1 MIFKKPRGFKEISP
15 TANRQMNYEKAYQH
29 RRKKIEVRYAIR
41 PYDKLFAEYERSKRD
56 STFFMAD
63 PNLMYS
69 TSFRATLL
77 NISDGKDYAYSVF
90 DSLSIQKE
98 YNADWG
104 ATTTIDAGKE
114 FGMGY
119 KYCTLLYLFKKNVG
133 EAYYFF
139 LANDVKQLE
148 KYGRPISHTLIFK
161 K

>member
-1 MIFKKPRGFKEISP
+1 
-15 TANRQMNYEKAYQH
+15 
-29 RRKKIEVRYAIR
+29 
-41 PYDKLFAEYERSKRD
+41 
-56 STFFMAD
+56 MAD

-119 KYCTLLYLFKKNVG
+119 KYAPCFYLFKKNVG

-139 LANDVKQLE
+139 
-148 KYGRPISHTLIFK
+148 
-161 K
+161 